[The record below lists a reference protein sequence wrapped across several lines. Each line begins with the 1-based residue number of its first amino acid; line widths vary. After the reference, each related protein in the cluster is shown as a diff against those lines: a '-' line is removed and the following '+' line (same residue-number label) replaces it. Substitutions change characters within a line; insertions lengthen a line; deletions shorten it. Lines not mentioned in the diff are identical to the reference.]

1 MANELKIS
9 RKAIDKKYHDR
20 NIAKKKLL
28 CRISTWFMLSW
39 VVTWVAAEIYLI
51 ITFSETEEVTPLKYC
66 KHRWL
71 YLSWRFILQARV
83 EVWIMLLSPT
93 SIRAIIMDHTTTS
106 LQRVEVWIM
115 LLSPTSIYTI
125 IMDHTTS
132 LPRRTATL
140 ARAHDP
146 PATATY
152 PPLDS

>member
-1 MANELKIS
+1 
-9 RKAIDKKYHDR
+9 
-20 NIAKKKLL
+20 
-28 CRISTWFMLSW
+28 
-39 VVTWVAAEIYLI
+39 
-51 ITFSETEEVTPLKYC
+51 
-66 KHRWL
+66 
-71 YLSWRFILQARV
+71 
-83 EVWIMLLSPT
+83 MLLSPT